1 MIRYIKAFV
10 TQCGQEQMEFS
21 LCSGHMVVIIVSS
34 APSLPPFVF
43 LFPPLLTMRHHHR
56 LYSLVFFFLLFTLI
70 RDYGSSFICYLL
82 LCPPSH
88 DPGSHVQHFGM
99 LSLLTPSA
107 DFSHPTK
114 VLMKFGHILKAS
126 YHSRHF

>member
-56 LYSLVFFFLLFTLI
+56 LYSLVFFF
-70 RDYGSSFICYLL
+70 YYSLL
-82 LCPPSH
+82 LGTMVVHLFATYCCVPLHMTLVAMFSILECSPS
-88 DPGSHVQHFGM
+88 
-99 LSLLTPSA
+99 
-107 DFSHPTK
+107 
-114 VLMKFGHILKAS
+114 
-126 YHSRHF
+126 